1 MKGNTAEPKCGFSRK
16 MIALL
21 QEAGLDFGTFDIL
34 EDQVKIF
41 EFFFFGIF
49 LFLYLISY
57 RMKKNN
63 FPAYFFS
70 RKLEKN

>member
-41 EFFFFGIF
+41 EIFFLNFFFGFFWTEWKNYNF
-49 LFLYLISY
+49 LT
-57 RMKKNN
+57 NN
-63 FPAYFFS
+63 VF
-70 RKLEKN
+70 RK